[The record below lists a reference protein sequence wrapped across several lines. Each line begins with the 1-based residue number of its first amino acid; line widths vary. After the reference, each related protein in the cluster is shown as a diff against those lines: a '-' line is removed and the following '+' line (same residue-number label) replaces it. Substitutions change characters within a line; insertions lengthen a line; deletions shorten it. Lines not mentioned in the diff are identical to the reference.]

1 MILRIEVTPEGETCS
16 WLYVAAREIFRSQG
30 KSMAQVATELDK
42 KLKSQWSQVSG
53 IYVFLGPAGYSR
65 LRATH
70 AFALGIS
77 LAQQVPVAGYK
88 VWHPRFAATPP
99 PFSKAPLN
107 PIYPPD

>member
-16 WLYVAAREIFRSQG
+16 WLYAAAREIFRSQG
-30 KSMAQVATELDK
+30 KSMAQVATVLDK

-77 LAQQVPVAGYK
+77 LAQRIPIAGYK
-88 VWHPRFAATPP
+88 VWHPRSAATVPLS
-99 PFSKAPLN
+99 SKTPLK
-107 PIYPPD
+107 PIYPS

>member
-1 MILRIEVTPEGETCS
+1 MILRLAVQQDGLTHA
-16 WLYVAAREIFRSQG
+16 WLYRNGQPVFECEG
-30 KSMAQVATELDK
+30 DNMAQVATVLDK

-77 LAQQVPVAGYK
+77 LAQRIPIAGYK
-88 VWHPRFAATPP
+88 VWHPRSAATV
-99 PFSKAPLN
+99 PLSYKTPLK
-107 PIYPPD
+107 PIYPS